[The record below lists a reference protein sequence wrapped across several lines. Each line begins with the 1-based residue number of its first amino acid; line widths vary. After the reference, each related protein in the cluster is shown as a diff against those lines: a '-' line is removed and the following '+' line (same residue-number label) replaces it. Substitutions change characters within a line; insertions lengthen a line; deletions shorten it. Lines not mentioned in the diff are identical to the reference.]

1 MVGYPLNLAEKCW
14 ALEMRT
20 PEAIDAMFK
29 RVKELEEKSKRDDKW
44 ADDAM
49 KDILRYADGEE
60 KANKKVKE
68 LEKKIKE
75 MEERDQLALK
85 LSMEQNERFM
95 DELEA
100 KEKEI
105 EEQKRK
111 KKVWKRSR
119 SDLVSLWEPITD
131 KIMEI
136 CFPSYSTYGFA
147 EDYDGSECPTIT
159 HETISEFME
168 KVDKWEEDS
177 EDKIVD
183 FKDFAMEVHNL
194 YYNTNYDDEDIATSF
209 DLRSIVFE
217 LNEEIRE
224 HRWMMG
230 KLEELGGVYDEIGD
244 MDDVGDYIK
253 TLTDKIKEMERR
265 DQLALKLSMEQN
277 ERFMDDLEAKD
288 KEIET
293 LTKKNERLSKNIENA
308 RPLMKEVCK
317 WSGSEN
323 AMEQLDRDIGVD
335 RCVII
340 EYMEHLE
347 RASSIYE
354 DYNNGEIMD
363 YENWVEKV
371 NDEGDYICEHS
382 DWVIKSRVF
391 DLVCAMMFD
400 YDPKARPRHQIAPPS
415 PVLIAYGDSE
425 TRSLYYDEVGDEY
438 WGKIRVFLNK
448 MYRGANIASYNGR
461 R

>member
-1 MVGYPLNLAEKCW
+1 
-14 ALEMRT
+14 
-20 PEAIDAMFK
+20 
-29 RVKELEEKSKRDDKW
+29 
-44 ADDAM
+44 
-49 KDILRYADGEE
+49 
-60 KANKKVKE
+60 
-68 LEKKIKE
+68 
-75 MEERDQLALK
+75 
-85 LSMEQNERFM
+85 
-95 DELEA
+95 
-100 KEKEI
+100 
-105 EEQKRK
+105 
-111 KKVWKRSR
+111 
-119 SDLVSLWEPITD
+119 
-131 KIMEI
+131 
-136 CFPSYSTYGFA
+136 
-147 EDYDGSECPTIT
+147 
-159 HETISEFME
+159 
-168 KVDKWEEDS
+168 
-177 EDKIVD
+177 
-183 FKDFAMEVHNL
+183 
-194 YYNTNYDDEDIATSF
+194 
-209 DLRSIVFE
+209 
-217 LNEEIRE
+217 
-224 HRWMMG
+224 MG

-371 NDEGDYICEHS
+371 NDEGDYICDHS